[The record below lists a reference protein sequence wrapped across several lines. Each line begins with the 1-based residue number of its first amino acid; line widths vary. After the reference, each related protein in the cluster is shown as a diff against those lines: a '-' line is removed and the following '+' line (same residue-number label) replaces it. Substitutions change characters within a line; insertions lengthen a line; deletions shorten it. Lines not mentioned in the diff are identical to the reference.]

1 MKYQGIDFIKAVEK
15 YGSQREASRQ
25 LNIPWTSFKRYYKN
39 QIKKNELTEKLDDKI
54 PNGQKLRGVSTLYN
68 ADGEATM
75 QWVKTN
81 ADLERQHEMLFET
94 AKALAEELPKEKPVT
109 YTGVSNKDLCACY
122 VISDYHLGMLSW
134 PDETG
139 EDWNLDIAE
148 DMLVK
153 WFMSAIASASDA
165 HTAVLCNLGDFLHW
179 DGLDAVTPTS
189 GHILDA
195 DSRFP
200 KIVSAAIRV
209 LRRVIN
215 LLLEAHEHVHIVMA
229 EGNHDLSA
237 SVWLRAL
244 FSEKYADESRVTVDG
259 SHNPYYAY
267 EWGETS
273 LFFHHGHKKRINGI
287 SEVFAAMY
295 RDMFGRTKYSYA
307 HVGHLHHKEQKENG
321 LMIIE
326 QHQTLAAKDSHS
338 VRGGYNS
345 QRSASVITYHKKHGE
360 VARQTFRPEM
370 VM

>member
-1 MKYQGIDFIKAVEK
+1 MTYNHINYIEERKKYKSNRAMASALGIDEK
-15 YGSQREASRQ
+15 TVRRN
-25 LNIPWTSFKRYYKN
+25 LKK
-39 QIKKNELTEKLDDKI
+39 QIKKNELTEKLNDKI
-54 PNGQKLRGVSTLYN
+54 PHGQKLRGISTLYN

-81 ADLERQHEMLFET
+81 ADLERQQEMLFET
-94 AKALAEELPKEKPVT
+94 AKALAEELPKEKPII
-109 YTGVSNKDLCACY
+109 YTGISNKDLCACY

-139 EDWNLDIAE
+139 ENWNLDIAE

-189 GHILDA
+189 GHVLDA

-209 LRRVIN
+209 LRRVVN
-215 LLLEAHEHVHIVMA
+215 LLLEAHEHVHIIMA
-229 EGNHDLSA
+229 EGNHDLSS

-244 FSEKYADESRVTVDG
+244 FAEKYSENPRVTVDN

-267 EWGETS
+267 EWGGTS

-321 LMIIE
+321 LMVIE

-345 QRSASVITYHKKHGE
+345 QRSASVITYHKQYGE
-360 VARQTFRPEM
+360 VARQTFKPEM